1 MVKPKEI
8 TAKSMPGLWRGLGFA
23 GSTRLCLSSSF
34 TSTGM
39 WTHHPPLPPRILHIL
54 LQPLRRSPHSHRRPS
69 HGLGPHQ
76 SSRLLPSIPC
86 GRSTQMSPTFHSSP
100 PSRITTR
107 GGTTMVITTT
117 DDVTTTAI
125 ILSRSRSKRNANQ
138 AAISALTASRCRS

>member
-1 MVKPKEI
+1 VVKPKEI

-23 GSTRLCLSSSF
+23 GSIRLYLSSSF
-34 TSTGM
+34 TSTDM
-39 WTHHPPLPPRILHIL
+39 WSHHPQLPPRILHIL

-69 HGLGPHQ
+69 HGLGPLR

-86 GRSTQMSPTFHSSP
+86 GRSTKMTPTFHSSP
-100 PSRITTR
+100 PRITTR
-107 GGTTMVITTT
+107 GETTMVMTTT

-138 AAISALTASRCRS
+138 TAISALTASRCRS